1 MDRIRHCFCL
11 KGKCECFDATRKQSP
26 IQSKEFFV
34 LWSVFNFSRAELNL
48 NMPKAVCYL
57 LHLNR
62 SIGNKTTTEM
72 LSHCL
77 RLRTFLILFILY
89 YNCFACWTKNYQTQL
104 NISFVFCE
112 NIHCMKNLQ
121 TQTKNE
127 NPIYWNSIESSKL
140 TSMVTFF
147 NKNTKEYVFLFMILL
162 VYLQKEMSS
171 IWDSLIHFNSLCV
184 SLKL

>member
-1 MDRIRHCFCL
+1 MDRIRHWFCL

-104 NISFVFCE
+104 NTVSYFA
-112 NIHCMKNLQ
+112 
-121 TQTKNE
+121 
-127 NPIYWNSIESSKL
+127 KL
-140 TSMVTFF
+140 KHSLYEKFTNT
-147 NKNTKEYVFLFMILL
+147 NKKWKSDILKF
-162 VYLQKEMSS
+162 YR
-171 IWDSLIHFNSLCV
+171 IF
-184 SLKL
+184 